1 MMTGA
6 RAHARWEIQMAGNLL
21 ASRKRV
27 LVLLLLTI
35 PIVMGGLVFA
45 DQMGSALPD
54 ILGGKKPTVR
64 PFIPPAFSSFPFSS
78 DWGPA

>member
-1 MMTGA
+1 MQSTSTGKVRKDMHFFKQWGRFMMTGA

-35 PIVMGGLVFA
+35 PIVMGGSYSLISWA
-45 DQMGSALPD
+45 ARYL
-54 ILGGKKPTVR
+54 TY
-64 PFIPPAFSSFPFSS
+64 
-78 DWGPA
+78 